1 MAEILTSGHLEIG
14 SSGHRIIGSSDTRQ
28 PFLEVPMAR
37 SPDGP
42 MTRSRFPCCKM
53 YSSLSLSN
61 TEGIIDMATTLETAK
76 PALRLPHGPFRNEP
90 FVDFSNAENARRMRE
105 ALVKVGAELGREY
118 DMVIGGRLVRTQEK
132 IKTVNPARPS
142 QVVGIFQ
149 SAGREHVEPAI
160 QAAAA
165 AFENWKRTSAE
176 ERAALIQNLACILRE
191 RKLEFAAW
199 MVYEVGKNWAEA
211 DADIAETIDF
221 AEFYSREALRLAKSE
236 TPAQLP
242 GERDT
247 LRYIPLGVGAVIP
260 PWNFPCAIMAG
271 MTMAAI
277 VSGNTVVVK
286 PSHDSPAIAFKF
298 FEALQEAG
306 MPDGVVNFCPG
317 SGSTFGSGLVE
328 HPLTRFVAF
337 TGSKEVGLDINQRA
351 AIARPGQKWIKRTVL
366 EMGGKDS
373 IIVDA
378 DANLDAAVEGV
389 ALSAFGFQG
398 QKCSA
403 CSRAI
408 IDEKI
413 YDVFLQR
420 LKERVARIAVGD
432 PVENKS
438 MGPVINEKAMK
449 SILDYIEVGKKEGRV
464 ISGGGPASD
473 AGGGYFIQPT
483 VIADVAPT
491 SRIAQE
497 EIFGP
502 VLAVIKAR
510 NYDHALE
517 IANNTEFGLT
527 GAVYSTSRE
536 KLERAREEFH
546 VGNLYFNRKCT
557 GAMVGVHPFG
567 GFNMS
572 GTDSKAGGPDYLL
585 LFTQAKSVAEKIG
598 DAS

>member
-1 MAEILTSGHLEIG
+1 
-14 SSGHRIIGSSDTRQ
+14 
-28 PFLEVPMAR
+28 
-37 SPDGP
+37 
-42 MTRSRFPCCKM
+42 
-53 YSSLSLSN
+53 
-61 TEGIIDMATTLETAK
+61 MATVLETSR
-76 PALRLPHGPFRNEP
+76 PSLRVPHSPFKNEP
-90 FVDFSNAENARRMRE
+90 LTDFTNPENARRMRE
-105 ALVKVGAELGREY
+105 ALTKVRAELGREY
-118 DMVIGGRLVRTQEK
+118 DMVIGDRL
-132 IKTVNPARPS
+132 IKTAQKITSVNPAQPS

-160 QAAAA
+160 QSAAT
-165 AFENWKRTSAE
+165 AFESWKQTTAE
-176 ERAALIQNLACILRE
+176 ERASLIHAVAAILRE
-191 RKLEFAAW
+191 RKFEFCAW

-221 AEFYSREALRLAKSE
+221 AEFYSREALRLHRAE
-236 TPAQLP
+236 TPVQLP
-242 GERDT
+242 GEHDT
-247 LRYIPLGVGAVIP
+247 LRYIPLGVAAVIP

-271 MTMAAI
+271 MTMAA
-277 VSGNTVVVK
+277 VVTGNTVVLK
-286 PSHDSPAIAFKF
+286 PSHDSPAIAAKF

-317 SGSTFGSGLVE
+317 SGSSFGAGLVE
-328 HPLTRFVAF
+328 HPHLRFVAF

-351 AIARPGQKWIKRTVL
+351 ATHRSGQKWIKRTIL

-389 ALSAFGFQG
+389 AQSAFGFQG

-408 IDEKI
+408 VDEKI
-413 YDVFLQR
+413 YDVFLER
-420 LKERVARIAVGD
+420 LKDRVNRIAVGD
-432 PVENKS
+432 PVENKP
-438 MGPVINEKAMK
+438 MGPVVSENAYK
-449 SILDYIEVGKKEGRV
+449 SILSYIDVGKNEGRV
-464 ISGGGPASD
+464 ITGGGAAKE
-473 AGGGYFIQPT
+473 AGEGYYIQPT
-483 VIADVAPT
+483 VIADIAPT
-491 SRIAQE
+491 ARLAQE

-502 VLAVIKAR
+502 VLAVIKSR

-536 KLERAREEFH
+536 KLERARHEFH

-557 GAMVGVHPFG
+557 GAIVGAHPFG

-585 LFTQAKSVAEKIG
+585 LFTQAKSVAEKVG
-598 DAS
+598 EARPVDQKMTSRTESSR